1 MTALIR
7 IAIALILSVVLTS
20 CGFDINIGDFSSGEK
35 GNGVITTSEREINE
49 EFTKITTSEGL
60 EVYVTQA
67 DEFSISVEA
76 DENIIEL
83 IGTEISNNT
92 LKIHAIK
99 NIGNATKN
107 VYVSLPE
114 ITSLKSSSG
123 SFLKIENTIKN
134 NDLVID
140 TSSGS
145 TLKATIEVKNLELE
159 ASSGSNIKLSG
170 TSKTSTIDASSGANI
185 KASNLTTAI
194 CDAEA
199 SSGANVS
206 ILVSES
212 LTADAS
218 SGGNISYSGNAK
230 VSKNKSVSGSVTF
243 ND

>member
-7 IAIALILSVVLTS
+7 IAIAFALSAVLTS

-35 GNGVITTSEREINE
+35 GNGVVTTSEREISE
-49 EFTKITTSEGL
+49 KFTKITSSEGL
-60 EVYVTQA
+60 DVYVTQA
-67 DEFSISVEA
+67 DEFNISVEA

-83 IGTEISNNT
+83 IGTDISNNT

-99 NIGNATKN
+99 NIGNATKKI
-107 VYVSLPE
+107 YVSLPE

-123 SFLKIENTIKN
+123 SILKVENTITGSN
-134 NDLVID
+134 LDID
-140 TSSGS
+140 SSSGS
-145 TLKATIEVKNLELE
+145 ILKATVNVENLDLE

-170 TSKTSTIDASSGANI
+170 TTNTSTIDASSGANI
-185 KASNLTTAI
+185 KASDLTTEI

-206 ILVSES
+206 IFVSKS

-218 SGGNISYSGNAK
+218 SGGNISYSGDAK
-230 VSKNKSVSGSVTF
+230 VSKNKSVSGSISF

>member
-1 MTALIR
+1 MTTLIR
-7 IAIALILSVVLTS
+7 IAIAFALSAVLTS

-35 GNGVITTSEREINE
+35 GNGVVTTSEREISDK
-49 EFTKITTSEGL
+49 FTRITSSEGL
-60 EVYVTQA
+60 DVYVTQA
-67 DEFSISVEA
+67 DEFNISVEA

-83 IGTEISNNT
+83 IGTDISNNT

-99 NIGNATKN
+99 NIGSATKK

-123 SFLKIENTIKN
+123 SFLKAENTIKS

-159 ASSGSNIKLSG
+159 ASSGSNIKLTGS
-170 TSKTSTIDASSGANI
+170 SDSSSIDASSGANI
-185 KASNLTTAI
+185 RANNLKTQT

-206 ILVSES
+206 VLVSES
-212 LTADAS
+212 LIADAS